1 LRRLLLADVDEMIG
15 ETAKWFTRAADGAL
29 PLIIDVGSAD
39 VMAALLELKEEVEQK
54 RGTRMRVVFS
64 GAAEA
69 HLLAKEIGRA
79 RVGVILTPPRPIPET
94 WDDKRILPGPP
105 VSNDTALVTLLENNV
120 LVGIGTADAAL
131 AAQTRFDLAW
141 ATAESNGRVSPE
153 RAIGLGTVNLE
164 RLLGIDQ
171 AFQDGDMVAWARGG
185 PLDMQSSVAGVVS
198 SAQGWVDLL

>member
-1 LRRLLLADVDEMIG
+1 MTAATSPPYTFFFEPTFTGLSATFRTGAPHALTKGAVIQRVSALHCAIRRPNALVQQKGHVQTPSVSTRIAVLRRLLLADVDGRTG

-69 HLLAKEIGRA
+69 HLLAKEIGKHMQQPGKMVLDCDPGRA

-94 WDDKRILPGPP
+94 WDDKRMYVEVLEALIPG
-105 VSNDTALVTLLENNV
+105 
-120 LVGIGTADAAL
+120 
-131 AAQTRFDLAW
+131 
-141 ATAESNGRVSPE
+141 
-153 RAIGLGTVNLE
+153 
-164 RLLGIDQ
+164 
-171 AFQDGDMVAWARGG
+171 
-185 PLDMQSSVAGVVS
+185 
-198 SAQGWVDLL
+198 